1 MLTPDKEEKELVQPE
16 GAEQQHPDAE
26 HHGEQPRKE
35 MTRRDAVQLLAS
47 LPVAAM
53 LSWPSAEHEK
63 VSQFVANALRAAA
76 EGVAYAPKFFSAAE
90 YRTVRIL
97 SDMII
102 PKDDRSG
109 SATDAGVPEFMDFTM
124 NDRPGMQKWMRDG
137 LAWLDAQSRSRF
149 GKPFAD
155 ASESQ
160 REGILNDIAWPA
172 RAPAGMADGV
182 SFFNRF
188 RDLTSSGFWSSEMGV
203 KDLRYMGNVFAP
215 NWNGCPPEALRKLGV
230 TYAKFDR
237 NKLRLTPD
245 AS

>member
-1 MLTPDKEEKELVQPE
+1 MSNPENEEQKQLADKEQLAQDAADK
-16 GAEQQHPDAE
+16 HPA
-26 HHGEQPRKE
+26 KE
-35 MTRRDAVQLLAS
+35 MSRRDAVQLLAS

-63 VSQFVANALRAAA
+63 VSQYVANALRAAG
-76 EGVAYAPKFFSAAE
+76 EGVAYAPKFFTAAE

-97 SDMII
+97 ADMII
-102 PKDDRSG
+102 PKDERSG

-149 GKPFAD
+149 SKPFAD

-160 REGILNDIAWPA
+160 RQGILNDIAWPA

-203 KDLRYMGNVFAP
+203 KDLKYMGNVFAP

>member
-1 MLTPDKEEKELVQPE
+1 MSNLENEEQKQLADQEQLAQDAADK
-16 GAEQQHPDAE
+16 HPA
-26 HHGEQPRKE
+26 KE
-35 MTRRDAVQLLAS
+35 MSRRDAVQLLAS

-63 VSQFVANALRAAA
+63 VSQYVANALRAAG
-76 EGVAYAPKFFSAAE
+76 EGVAYAPKFFTAAE

-97 SDMII
+97 ADMII
-102 PKDDRSG
+102 PKDERSG

-149 GKPFAD
+149 SKPFAD

-160 REGILNDIAWPA
+160 RQGILNDIAWPA

-203 KDLRYMGNVFAP
+203 KDLKYMGNVFAP